1 MQILGAY
8 SMHAV
13 VEPADAAERI
23 AIFKSLTEGWLKQKG
38 SDSPDADEGEFR
50 SQTGDGTG
58 LFSRTTL
65 KTAVGELHELNLD
78 ETASNGDL
86 FSTRVS
92 MSYVEERITVFATLG
107 AAPNSVS
114 VTDGVLHPKCPAI
127 IRSII
132 RSYDDWSFNEQLL
145 PTGRVR
151 YVSNEEEALD
161 ICDELRWKG
170 RSLPMVLVSSDSEGV
185 VWPKIADD
193 IAVQLTG
200 LAEVV
205 EVDRDAAWTITDELK
220 KAASCYLGAVRL
232 YWPDTRQDSRLRSQ
246 LWTSERQD
254 SFGKDEAGRRRFL
267 SLIRKTVLTAA
278 ALTISEPRDIKEV
291 RRASSKERLATQGV
305 ESLKNQIVELQERI
319 AGLEANLASANAIQA
334 HTRHEFEA
342 YRDKYGGSV
351 SEEAA
356 NDDAP
361 LSAPPVKGDTRYYK
375 KISSG
380 GGVDRMVYRLKAC
393 NHNAWVPAFAG
404 DQAEKGIEKLE
415 GRKNWRSLFK
425 CRSCDGGGFWKVN
438 W

>member
-1 MQILGAY
+1 MQVLGAY

-13 VEPADAAERI
+13 VEPADAVERI
-23 AIFKSLTEGWLKQKG
+23 AMFKSLTEDWLKKKG
-38 SDSPDADEGEFR
+38 GDSPDATDGEFR

-58 LFSRTTL
+58 LFYRTTL

-86 FSTRVS
+86 FTTRVS
-92 MSYVEERITVFATLG
+92 MSYFEGRITVYATLG

-132 RSYDDWSFNEQLL
+132 HSYDDWSFNEQLL

-161 ICDELRWKG
+161 LCDELRWKG
-170 RSLPMVLVSSDSEGV
+170 RSLPMVLVSSDPEGV

-193 IAVQLTG
+193 LAIQLSG

-205 EVDRDAAWTITDELK
+205 EVDRGAAWTITDELK

-246 LWTSERQD
+246 LWTSERQN
-254 SFGKDEAGRRRFL
+254 SFGKDEVGKRRFL
-267 SLIRKTVLTAA
+267 SIMRKTVLTAA

-291 RRASSKERLATQGV
+291 RRASTKERLATQGV
-305 ESLKNQIVELQERI
+305 EALKNQIVDLQERI
-319 AGLEANLASANAIQA
+319 AGLEANLASANARQA
-334 HTRHEFEA
+334 HTQYEFDA
-342 YRDKYGGSV
+342 YRDKYGAVG
-351 SEEAA
+351 EEAA

-361 LSAPPVKGDTRYYK
+361 FSTPPARGDVRYYK
-375 KISSG
+375 KTSSG
-380 GGVDRMVYRLKAC
+380 GGVDRMVYRYKAC

-415 GRKNWRSLFK
+415 GRKNWRSISK
-425 CRSCDGGGFWKVN
+425 CRSCEGGGFWRVN